1 MRFKKAKNTIK
12 DIQRHAFL
20 NACLLA
26 TVVILSVMLF
36 SVTVI
41 SVSLK
46 KGMGNMRK
54 RLGADIM
61 LVPKGEREKAENML
75 LEGSR
80 SNFYFDGAV
89 YEKVQSIDGISDSTS
104 QCFLKSLSA
113 DCCSSEVQIVF
124 FDPESDFVVGPWIE
138 TEYKQKLSGDAVIV
152 GSDIVSEDGKI
163 KLFGQ
168 EYAIASQMARTGT
181 ALDSSVY
188 FSADAKAELL
198 RNAEEKGSF
207 LTEEQK
213 KGDILSSIFINVDG
227 SHTTEQVIDSAHK
240 TIGDI
245 FDVVYP
251 KKLHESLSGSL
262 GKITGVVNVIS
273 LSLGILLV
281 AILLIIN
288 SIIMKG
294 RKSEIAL
301 LRVLGHRK
309 KDLIRKLLSEM
320 GLISLAG
327 ALGGSLL
334 GALIVIPFG
343 RYIGKSLDMPYLGP
357 GIASFLVQILLIVG
371 IVILIVFL
379 ASVFFIIHT
388 TNTEPYLALRKEE

>member
-1 MRFKKAKNTIK
+1 MRFKKVKNTIK

-46 KGMGNMRK
+46 KGMRNMRK

-80 SNFYFDGAV
+80 SNFYFEGEV

-152 GSDIVSEDGKI
+152 GSDIVSEDGKV

-188 FSADAKAELL
+188 FSTDAKAELL

-294 RKSEIAL
+294 RKPEIAL

-357 GIASFLVQILLIVG
+357 GIASVLVQILLIVG

>member
-1 MRFKKAKNTIK
+1 MRFKKVKNTIK

-80 SNFYFDGAV
+80 SNFYFEGEV

-188 FSADAKAELL
+188 FSTDAKAELL

-343 RYIGKSLDMPYLGP
+343 RYIGKSMDMPYLGP
-357 GIASFLVQILLIVG
+357 GIASVLIQILLIVCV
-371 IVILIVFL
+371 VILIVFL

>member
-1 MRFKKAKNTIK
+1 MRFKKVKNTIK

-80 SNFYFDGAV
+80 SNFYFEGEV

-188 FSADAKAELL
+188 FSTDAKAELL

-301 LRVLGHRK
+301 LRVLGHKK

-357 GIASFLVQILLIVG
+357 GIASVLVQILLIVG

-379 ASVFFIIHT
+379 ASVFYIIHT

>member
-1 MRFKKAKNTIK
+1 MRFKKTKNTIK

-124 FDPESDFVVGPWIE
+124 FDPDSDFVVGPWIE

-168 EYAIASQMARTGT
+168 EYPIASQMARTGT

-188 FSADAKAELL
+188 FSTDAKAELL

-357 GIASFLVQILLIVG
+357 GIASVLVQILLIVG

>member
-1 MRFKKAKNTIK
+1 MRFPKTKNTIK

-188 FSADAKAELL
+188 FSTDAKAELL

-357 GIASFLVQILLIVG
+357 GIASVLIQILLIVC

>member
-80 SNFYFDGAV
+80 SNFYFEGEV

-168 EYAIASQMARTGT
+168 EYPIASQMARTGT

-188 FSADAKAELL
+188 FSTDAKAELL
-198 RNAEEKGSF
+198 KNAEEKGSF

-357 GIASFLVQILLIVG
+357 GIASVLVQILLIVG

>member
-1 MRFKKAKNTIK
+1 MRFKKTKNTIK

-124 FDPESDFVVGPWIE
+124 FDPDSDFVVGPWIE

-168 EYAIASQMARTGT
+168 EYAIASKMARTGT

-188 FSADAKAELL
+188 FSTDAKAELL
-198 RNAEEKGSF
+198 KNAEEKGSF

-357 GIASFLVQILLIVG
+357 GIASVLIQILLIVC

>member
-1 MRFKKAKNTIK
+1 MRFKKTKNTIK

-61 LVPKGEREKAENML
+61 LVPKGEREKAANML

-89 YEKVQSIDGISDSTS
+89 YEKVKSIDGISDSTS

-124 FDPESDFVVGPWIE
+124 FDPDSDFVVGPWIE

-188 FSADAKAELL
+188 FSTDAKAELL

-301 LRVLGHRK
+301 LRVLGHKK

-357 GIASFLVQILLIVG
+357 GIASVLVQILLIVG

>member
-80 SNFYFDGAV
+80 SNFYFEGEV

-168 EYAIASQMARTGT
+168 EYPIASQMARTGT

-188 FSADAKAELL
+188 FSTDAKAELL

-357 GIASFLVQILLIVG
+357 GIASVLVQILLIVG

>member
-1 MRFKKAKNTIK
+1 MRFKKTKNTIK

-80 SNFYFDGAV
+80 SNFYFEGEV

-124 FDPESDFVVGPWIE
+124 FDPDSDFVVGPWIE

-181 ALDSSVY
+181 ALDRSVY
-188 FSADAKAELL
+188 FSTDAKAELL

-301 LRVLGHRK
+301 LRVLGHKK

-357 GIASFLVQILLIVG
+357 GIASVLVQILLIVG

-379 ASVFFIIHT
+379 ASVFYIIHT

>member
-80 SNFYFDGAV
+80 SNFYFEGEV

-124 FDPESDFVVGPWIE
+124 FDPDSDFVVGPWIE

-168 EYAIASQMARTGT
+168 EYPIASQMARTGT

-188 FSADAKAELL
+188 FSTDAKAELL

-213 KGDILSSIFINVDG
+213 KGDILS
-227 SHTTEQVIDSAHK
+227 
-240 TIGDI
+240 
-245 FDVVYP
+245 
-251 KKLHESLSGSL
+251 
-262 GKITGVVNVIS
+262 
-273 LSLGILLV
+273 
-281 AILLIIN
+281 
-288 SIIMKG
+288 
-294 RKSEIAL
+294 
-301 LRVLGHRK
+301 
-309 KDLIRKLLSEM
+309 
-320 GLISLAG
+320 
-327 ALGGSLL
+327 
-334 GALIVIPFG
+334 
-343 RYIGKSLDMPYLGP
+343 
-357 GIASFLVQILLIVG
+357 
-371 IVILIVFL
+371 
-379 ASVFFIIHT
+379 
-388 TNTEPYLALRKEE
+388 

>member
-1 MRFKKAKNTIK
+1 MRFKKTKNTIK

-80 SNFYFDGAV
+80 SNFYFEGEV

-188 FSADAKAELL
+188 FSTDAKAELL

-301 LRVLGHRK
+301 LRVLGHKK

-343 RYIGKSLDMPYLGP
+343 RYIGKSMDMPYLGP
-357 GIASFLVQILLIVG
+357 GIASVLVQILLIVG

>member
-1 MRFKKAKNTIK
+1 MRFPKTKNTIK

-138 TEYKQKLSGDAVIV
+138 TEYKQKLSGDTVIV
-152 GSDIVSEDGKI
+152 GSDIVSEEGKI

-168 EYAIASQMARTGT
+168 EYLIASKMARTGT

-188 FSADAKAELL
+188 FSTDAKSELL
-198 RNAEEKGSF
+198 KNAEEKGSF

-227 SHTTEQVIDSAHK
+227 SHTAEQVIDSAHK

-301 LRVLGHRK
+301 LRVLGHKK

-357 GIASFLVQILLIVG
+357 GIASVLIQILMIVC
-371 IVILIVFL
+371 IVTLIVFL
-379 ASVFFIIHT
+379 SSVFFIIHT

>member
-1 MRFKKAKNTIK
+1 MSLKRTKNTIK

-124 FDPESDFVVGPWIE
+124 FDPETDFVVGPWIE
-138 TEYKQKLSGDAVIV
+138 TEYKQKLTGDAVIV
-152 GSDIVSEDGKI
+152 GSDIVSEDGRI

-168 EYAIASQMARTGT
+168 EYPIASQMARTGT

-188 FSADAKAELL
+188 FSTDAKSELL
-198 RNAEEKGSF
+198 KNAEEKGSF

-227 SHTTEQVIDSAHK
+227 SHTAEQVIDSAHK

-309 KDLIRKLLSEM
+309 KDLVRKLLSEM

-327 ALGGSLL
+327 ALGGSFL

-357 GIASFLVQILLIVG
+357 GIASVLLQILLIVG
-371 IVILIVFL
+371 LVILIVFL
-379 ASVFFIIHT
+379 SSVFFIIRT
-388 TNTEPYLALRKEE
+388 TNIEPYLALRKEE

>member
-1 MRFKKAKNTIK
+1 MSLKRTKNTIK

-124 FDPESDFVVGPWIE
+124 FDPETDFVVGPWIE
-138 TEYKQKLSGDAVIV
+138 TEYKQKLTGDAVIV
-152 GSDIVSEDGKI
+152 GSDIVSENGRI
-163 KLFGQ
+163 KLFGK
-168 EYAIASQMARTGT
+168 EYPIASQMARTGT

-188 FSADAKAELL
+188 FSTDAKSELL
-198 RNAEEKGSF
+198 KNAEEKGSF

-227 SHTTEQVIDSAHK
+227 SHTAEQVIDSAHK

-309 KDLIRKLLSEM
+309 KDLVRKLLSEM

-327 ALGGSLL
+327 ALGGSFL

-357 GIASFLVQILLIVG
+357 GIASVLLQILLIVG
-371 IVILIVFL
+371 LVILIVFL
-379 ASVFFIIHT
+379 SSVFFIIRT
-388 TNTEPYLALRKEE
+388 TNIEPYLALRKEE

>member
-80 SNFYFDGAV
+80 SNFYFEGEV

-188 FSADAKAELL
+188 FSTDAKAELL

-357 GIASFLVQILLIVG
+357 GIASVLVQILLIVG

>member
-1 MRFKKAKNTIK
+1 MRFKKTKNTIK

-80 SNFYFDGAV
+80 SNFYFEGEV

-124 FDPESDFVVGPWIE
+124 FDPDSDFVVGPWIE

-294 RKSEIAL
+294 RKPEIAL

-357 GIASFLVQILLIVG
+357 VIASVLVQILLIVG

>member
-80 SNFYFDGAV
+80 SNFYFEGEV

-124 FDPESDFVVGPWIE
+124 FDPDSDFVVGPWIE

-168 EYAIASQMARTGT
+168 EYPIASQMARTGT

-188 FSADAKAELL
+188 FSTDAKAELL

-227 SHTTEQVIDSAHK
+227 SHTAEQVIDSAHK

-357 GIASFLVQILLIVG
+357 GIASVLVQILLIVG

>member
-1 MRFKKAKNTIK
+1 MSLKRTKNTIK

-124 FDPESDFVVGPWIE
+124 FDPETDFVVGPWIE
-138 TEYKQKLSGDAVIV
+138 TEYKKKLSGDAVIV
-152 GSDIVSEDGKI
+152 GSDIVSEEGKI

-188 FSADAKAELL
+188 FSTDAKSELL
-198 RNAEEKGSF
+198 KNAEEKGSF

-227 SHTTEQVIDSAHK
+227 SHTAEQIIDSAHK

-301 LRVLGHRK
+301 LRVLGHKK

-357 GIASFLVQILLIVG
+357 GIVSVLLQIFLIVG
-371 IVILIVFL
+371 LVILIVFL
-379 ASVFFIIHT
+379 SSVFFIIHT

>member
-1 MRFKKAKNTIK
+1 MRFKKTKNTIK

-80 SNFYFDGAV
+80 SNFYFEGEV

-188 FSADAKAELL
+188 FSTDAKAELL
-198 RNAEEKGSF
+198 KNAEEKGSF

-301 LRVLGHRK
+301 LRVLGHKK

-357 GIASFLVQILLIVG
+357 GIASVLVQILLIVG

>member
-1 MRFKKAKNTIK
+1 MSLKRTKNTIK

-124 FDPESDFVVGPWIE
+124 FDPETDFVVGPWIE

-152 GSDIVSEDGKI
+152 GSDIVSEDGRI

-188 FSADAKAELL
+188 FSTDAKSELL
-198 RNAEEKGSF
+198 KNAEEKGSF

-227 SHTTEQVIDSAHK
+227 SHTAEQIIDSAHK

-262 GKITGVVNVIS
+262 GKITGVVNIIS

-309 KDLIRKLLSEM
+309 KDLVRKLLSEM
-320 GLISLAG
+320 GLISIAG
-327 ALGGSLL
+327 ALGGSFL

-357 GIASFLVQILLIVG
+357 GIASVLLQILLIVG
-371 IVILIVFL
+371 LVILIVFL
-379 ASVFFIIHT
+379 SSVFFIIHT
-388 TNTEPYLALRKEE
+388 TNIEPYLALRKEE

>member
-1 MRFKKAKNTIK
+1 MRFPKTKNTIK

-80 SNFYFDGAV
+80 SNFYFEGEV

-138 TEYKQKLSGDAVIV
+138 TEYKQKLSGDTVIV

-168 EYAIASQMARTGT
+168 EYLIASQMARTGT

-188 FSADAKAELL
+188 FSTDAKAELL
-198 RNAEEKGSF
+198 KNAEEKGSF

-227 SHTTEQVIDSAHK
+227 SHTAEQVIDSAHK

-262 GKITGVVNVIS
+262 LKITGVVNVIS

-281 AILLIIN
+281 TILLIIN

-357 GIASFLVQILLIVG
+357 GIASVLIQILLIVC
-371 IVILIVFL
+371 IVTLIVFL
-379 ASVFFIIHT
+379 SSVFFIIHT

>member
-1 MRFKKAKNTIK
+1 MSLKRTKNTIK

-124 FDPESDFVVGPWIE
+124 FDPETDFVVGPWIE

-152 GSDIVSEDGKI
+152 GSDIVSEDGSI

-188 FSADAKAELL
+188 FSTDAKSELL
-198 RNAEEKGSF
+198 KNAEEKGSF

-227 SHTTEQVIDSAHK
+227 SHTAEQIIDSAHK

-301 LRVLGHRK
+301 LRVLGHKK

-327 ALGGSLL
+327 ALGGSFL

-357 GIASFLVQILLIVG
+357 GIASVLLQILLIVG
-371 IVILIVFL
+371 LVILIVFL
-379 ASVFFIIHT
+379 SSVFFIIHT
-388 TNTEPYLALRKEE
+388 TNIEPYLALRKEE

>member
-1 MRFKKAKNTIK
+1 MSLKRTKNTIK

-124 FDPESDFVVGPWIE
+124 FDPETDFVVGPWIE

-152 GSDIVSEDGKI
+152 GSDIVSEDGRI

-188 FSADAKAELL
+188 FSTDAKSELL
-198 RNAEEKGSF
+198 KNAEEKGSF

-227 SHTTEQVIDSAHK
+227 SHTAEQVIDSAHK

-301 LRVLGHRK
+301 LRVLGHKK

-327 ALGGSLL
+327 ALGGSFL

-357 GIASFLVQILLIVG
+357 GIASVLLQILLIVG
-371 IVILIVFL
+371 LVILIVFL
-379 ASVFFIIHT
+379 SSVFFIIHT
-388 TNTEPYLALRKEE
+388 TNIEPYLALRKEE

>member
-1 MRFKKAKNTIK
+1 MRFKKTKNTIK

-80 SNFYFDGAV
+80 SNFYFEGEV

-124 FDPESDFVVGPWIE
+124 FDPDSDFVVGPWIE

-168 EYAIASQMARTGT
+168 EYAIASKMARTGT

-188 FSADAKAELL
+188 FSTDAKAELL
-198 RNAEEKGSF
+198 KNAEEKGSF

-357 GIASFLVQILLIVG
+357 GIASVLIQILLIVG

>member
-1 MRFKKAKNTIK
+1 MSLKRTKNTIK

-124 FDPESDFVVGPWIE
+124 FDPETDFVVGPWIE

-152 GSDIVSEDGKI
+152 GSDIVSEDGRI

-188 FSADAKAELL
+188 FSTDAKSELL
-198 RNAEEKGSF
+198 KNAEEKGSF

-227 SHTTEQVIDSAHK
+227 SHTAEQIIDSAHK

-301 LRVLGHRK
+301 LRVLGHKK

-327 ALGGSLL
+327 ALGGSFL

-357 GIASFLVQILLIVG
+357 GIASVLLQILLIVG
-371 IVILIVFL
+371 LVILIVFL
-379 ASVFFIIHT
+379 SSVFFIIRT
-388 TNTEPYLALRKEE
+388 TNIEPYLALRKEE

>member
-1 MRFKKAKNTIK
+1 MRFKKTKNTIK

-80 SNFYFDGAV
+80 SNFYFEGEV

-188 FSADAKAELL
+188 FSTDAKAELL

-357 GIASFLVQILLIVG
+357 GIASVLVQILLIVG

>member
-1 MRFKKAKNTIK
+1 MRFKKSKNTIK

-80 SNFYFDGAV
+80 SNFYFEGEV

-301 LRVLGHRK
+301 LRVLGHKK

-357 GIASFLVQILLIVG
+357 GIASVLVQILLIVG

>member
-1 MRFKKAKNTIK
+1 MSLRRTKNTIK

-26 TVVILSVMLF
+26 TVIILSVMLF

-41 SVSLK
+41 SGSLK
-46 KGMGNMRK
+46 KGMDNMRK

-89 YEKVQSIDGISDSTS
+89 YQKVQTIEGISDSTP

-138 TEYKQKLSGDAVIV
+138 TEYKKKLSGNAVIV
-152 GSDIVSEDGKI
+152 GSDIVSEDGRI

-168 EYAIASQMARTGT
+168 EYTIASQMARTGT

-188 FSADAKAELL
+188 FSTGAKAELL
-198 RNAEEKGSF
+198 KNAEEKGSF

-213 KGDILSSIFINVDG
+213 KGDILSSIFINVDS
-227 SHTTEQVIDSAHK
+227 SHTAEQIIDSAHK

-262 GKITGVVNVIS
+262 GKITGVVNVVS

-320 GLISLAG
+320 GLISLTG
-327 ALGGSLL
+327 ALGGSFL

-357 GIASFLVQILLIVG
+357 GIASVLLQILLIAGLVS
-371 IVILIVFL
+371 LIVFL
-379 ASVFFIIHT
+379 SSVFFIIHT
-388 TNTEPYLALRKEE
+388 TNIEPYLALRKEE

>member
-80 SNFYFDGAV
+80 SNFYFEGEV

-188 FSADAKAELL
+188 FSTDAKAELL
-198 RNAEEKGSF
+198 KNAEEKGSF

-357 GIASFLVQILLIVG
+357 GIASVLVQILLIVG

>member
-1 MRFKKAKNTIK
+1 MRFKKTKNTIK

-124 FDPESDFVVGPWIE
+124 FDPDSDFVVGPWIE

-188 FSADAKAELL
+188 FSTDAKAELL

-357 GIASFLVQILLIVG
+357 GIASVLVQILLIVG

>member
-1 MRFKKAKNTIK
+1 MSKKKSNNTIK
-12 DIQRHAFL
+12 DIRRHAFY

-36 SVTVI
+36 AESVI
-41 SVSLK
+41 SISLK
-46 KGMGNMRK
+46 KGMGNMKK

-61 LVPKGEREKAENML
+61 LVPRGEKEKAENML

-89 YEKVQSIDGISDSTS
+89 YEKVLGIEGISEVTS
-104 QCFLKSLSA
+104 QCFLKSLAA

-124 FDPESDFVVGPWIE
+124 FDPDSDFVVGPWIE
-138 TEYKQKLSGDAVIV
+138 TEYKKGLSGDSVVV
-152 GSDIVSEDGKI
+152 GSDIVSENGRI

-168 EYAIASQMARTGT
+168 EYPIVSQMARTGT

-188 FSADAKAELL
+188 FSLDAKAELL
-198 RNAEEKGSF
+198 AHAEEKGSF

-227 SHTTEQVIDSAHK
+227 SHTTEEVIDSAHK

-251 KKLHESLSGSL
+251 KKLHESLAGSL
-262 GKITGVVNVIS
+262 GRITGVVSVIS
-273 LSLGILLV
+273 ISLGALLV

-294 RKSEIAL
+294 RKQEVAL
-301 LRVLGHRK
+301 LRVLGHTK
-309 KDLIRKLLSEM
+309 KDLIRKLLSEL
-320 GLISLAG
+320 GIISLTG
-327 ALGGSLL
+327 AVSGCLL

-343 RYIGKSLDMPYLGP
+343 RYIGQSLNMPYLGP
-357 GIASFLVQILLIVG
+357 GFGSTILQILLIIAGVF
-371 IVILIVFL
+371 LIVFL
-379 ASVFFIIHT
+379 SSIFFIVHT
-388 TNTEPYLALRKEE
+388 TNIEPYLALRKEE

>member
-1 MRFKKAKNTIK
+1 MRYKKTKNTIK

-80 SNFYFDGAV
+80 SNFYFEGEV

-188 FSADAKAELL
+188 FSTDAKAELL

-357 GIASFLVQILLIVG
+357 GIASVLVQILLIVG

>member
-1 MRFKKAKNTIK
+1 MRFKKTKNTIK

-168 EYAIASQMARTGT
+168 EYPIASQMARTGT

-188 FSADAKAELL
+188 FSTDAKAELL

-357 GIASFLVQILLIVG
+357 GIASVLIQILLIVG

>member
-1 MRFKKAKNTIK
+1 MRFKKTKNTIK

-80 SNFYFDGAV
+80 SNFYFEGEV

-124 FDPESDFVVGPWIE
+124 FDPDSDFVVGPWIE

-188 FSADAKAELL
+188 FSTDAKAELL

-309 KDLIRKLLSEM
+309 QDLIRKLLSEM

-357 GIASFLVQILLIVG
+357 GIASVLVQILLIVG

>member
-1 MRFKKAKNTIK
+1 MRFKKTKNTIK

-80 SNFYFDGAV
+80 SNFYFEGEV

-188 FSADAKAELL
+188 FSTDAKAELL
-198 RNAEEKGSF
+198 KNAEEKGSF

-357 GIASFLVQILLIVG
+357 GIASVLVQILLIVG